1 MTSSSEAQNK
11 WDLMHTFSYAYICQP
26 PREYWDNEDF
36 MLQRDILFNQV
47 AKDVHRTD
55 WKTIYGRYS
64 EYLPIRLAYKD
75 AKEYFEAQA
84 QGQTTPAYEEIR
96 GYAEKVARQKA
107 EFRRPSFVI
116 EMKPKKKK

>member
-1 MTSSSEAQNK
+1 
-11 WDLMHTFSYAYICQP
+11 
-26 PREYWDNEDF
+26 

-47 AKDVHRTD
+47 ANDVHRTD

-84 QGQTTPAYEEIR
+84 QGQTTSAYEEIR
-96 GYAEKVARQKA
+96 GYAEKVAKQK
-107 EFRRPSFVI
+107 EQMRRPAPVAAPI
-116 EMKPKKKK
+116 KTKKKK